1 MIGKEGWQKVESNST
16 GRIVRKLDNLDSIPG
31 ENLKTNIVSEIQEYS
46 YEMIKDGITSFVP
59 LDEANT
65 DYQEIQQW
73 ISEGN
78 TVIDNPPE

>member
-1 MIGKEGWQKVESNST
+1 MIDTVTKNYDKINNRFISYQVTYVNSNRVKS
-16 GRIVRKLDNLDSIPG
+16 V
-31 ENLKTNIVSEIQEYS
+31 Q
-46 YEMIKDGITSFVP
+46 

-65 DYQEIQQW
+65 DYQAIQEW